1 MTKHNKSDRTKADE
15 EFLKTYDILQ
25 LQNALGHKH
34 IKSTWNYI
42 ARKNML
48 IRPFEEAKA
57 WKKPKNAVNIA
68 RINPL
73 YVLT

>member
-1 MTKHNKSDRTKADE
+1 MNTSPNLKASNSSEKGSASMTKHNKSDRTKADE

-34 IKSTWNYI
+34 IKSTWDYI

-57 WKKPKNAVNIA
+57 
-68 RINPL
+68 
-73 YVLT
+73 